1 MKIVLLL
8 MKAVATLQ
16 TNFTQKKVRFTPFTG
31 HEGP

>member
-1 MKIVLLL
+1 MKIDLLL

-16 TNFTQKKVRFTPFTG
+16 TDFTQKKVCFTLFTG